1 MTAVNQFQMKIQKAK
16 VTFVCLRIVSTF
28 PSFALVFDVNINIL
42 KITLKSKSEQL
53 EVDRG
58 SKWNAAY
65 TALQTYYMMDCY
77 KKFPQKALI

>member
-28 PSFALVFDVNINIL
+28 PSFALVFDVNINIS

-58 SKWNAAY
+58 SK
-65 TALQTYYMMDCY
+65 
-77 KKFPQKALI
+77 